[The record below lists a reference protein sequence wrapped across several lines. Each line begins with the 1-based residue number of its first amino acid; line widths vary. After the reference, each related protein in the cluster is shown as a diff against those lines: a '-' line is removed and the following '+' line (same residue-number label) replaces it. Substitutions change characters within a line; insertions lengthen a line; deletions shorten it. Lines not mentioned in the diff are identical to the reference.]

1 MNTTLRV
8 TTLVFLT
15 LCISTGYS
23 QTVYHHNVFWGRIA
37 LADKITDRLKTELW
51 LQHRSQSA
59 DESSNMF
66 QAPQFNSYWLWFN
79 YQVSDHLK
87 VGLSPFGYFETY
99 TLYTKPSDLERPP
112 VKEFRYTVRLEHE
125 QKFRF
130 FNYSNRYSIEY
141 RTRDFTNTGN
151 YQPNWRFRYMARLEK
166 PIKASWLKGK
176 SLSLIVYDEFM
187 LQFGKAVR
195 QNPNVFD
202 QNRLY
207 AGFSYGFTK
216 NIKITPAYMFVI
228 QQRNS
233 GNEFDYVNTLFVVLT
248 FDNLIS
254 QFRKQ
259 EQHPKSPQG

>member
-1 MNTTLRV
+1 MTTTSRV
-8 TTLVFLT
+8 TTLVLLT
-15 LCISTGYS
+15 LCIATGYS
-23 QTVYHHNVFWGRIA
+23 QTIYHHNVFWGRIA
-37 LADKITDRLKTELW
+37 LGDKITDRLRTEVW

-59 DESSNMF
+59 DESSNIF
-66 QAPQFNSYWLWFN
+66 QAPQYNSYWLWFN
-79 YQVSDHLK
+79 YRVSDNLK
-87 VGLSPFGYFETY
+87 VSLSPFGYFETY

-130 FNYSNRYSIEY
+130 FNYSNRYSMEY
-141 RTRDFTNTGN
+141 RVRDLTNTGD

-176 SLSLIVYDEFM
+176 NLSLIVYDEVM

-195 QNPNVFD
+195 HNPNVFD

-207 AGFSYGFTK
+207 AGFSYGITK
-216 NIKITPAYMFVI
+216 NIKITPAYLFVI

-233 GNEFDYVNTLFVVLT
+233 GNEFDYVNTLFVVLS